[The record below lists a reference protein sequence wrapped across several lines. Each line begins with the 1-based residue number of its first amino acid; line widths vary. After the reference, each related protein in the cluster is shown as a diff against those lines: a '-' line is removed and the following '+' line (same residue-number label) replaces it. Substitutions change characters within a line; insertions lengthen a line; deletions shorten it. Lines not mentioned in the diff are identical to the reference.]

1 LGFEIRKPQSKIR
14 NPAGIAPREKGCN
27 TMLVQHWMTRNPIT
41 IEADTPFL
49 EARLT
54 LKEKRIRHLPVV
66 DRGKLIG
73 VITDRDLKEA
83 APSGATTLDIYE
95 LNYLLLKMKVR
106 DLVKKAPIT
115 IKPTNS
121 VEKAALLMHDH
132 KIGCLP
138 VVDDAGKLV
147 GLITE
152 TDLLGVMVEILGYK
166 EKGTRIAFE
175 VPDTP
180 EACQELVHVLRDFRL
195 DFRSIISTALHT
207 RPGHRDFVIRVK
219 GEQADALVKELKAK
233 YGETVSILIT

>member
-1 LGFEIRKPQSKIR
+1 
-14 NPAGIAPREKGCN
+14 
-27 TMLVQHWMTRNPIT
+27 MLVQHWMTRNPVT

-49 EARLT
+49 EARLI
-54 LKEKRIRHLPVV
+54 LNEKRIRHLPVV

-73 VITDRDLKEA
+73 VITDRDVKEA
-83 APSGATTLDIYE
+83 APSGATTLDVYE

-132 KIGCLP
+132 RIGCLP
-138 VVDDAGKLV
+138 VVDEAGKLV

-152 TDLLGVMVEILGYK
+152 TDLLEVMVEILGYK

-175 VPDTP
+175 VPDTH
-180 EACQELVHVLRDFRL
+180 EAYQELVHVLRDFRL

-207 RPGHRDFVIRVK
+207 RPGYRDFVIRVK

-233 YGETVSILIT
+233 YGESVSVLIT

>member
-1 LGFEIRKPQSKIR
+1 
-14 NPAGIAPREKGCN
+14 
-27 TMLVQHWMTRNPIT
+27 MLVQHWMTRDVVT
-41 IEADTPFL
+41 IEAETPFL
-49 EARLT
+49 EARLI

-66 DRGKLIG
+66 DHGKLIG
-73 VITDRDLKEA
+73 VVTDRDLKEA
-83 APSGATTLDIYE
+83 APSGATTLDVYE

-106 DLVKKAPIT
+106 DLIKRDPIT

-121 VEKAALLMHDH
+121 VEKAAFLMHEH

-138 VVDDAGKLV
+138 VVDEAGMLV

-152 TDLLGVMVEILGYK
+152 TDLLAVMVEILGYK

-180 EACQELVHVLRDFRL
+180 TACQELVHVLRDFRL
-195 DFRSIISTALHT
+195 DFRSIVSSALHS

-219 GEQADALVKELKAK
+219 GEQADALAKELKVK
-233 YGETVSILIT
+233 YGDGVSVLVT

>member
-1 LGFEIRKPQSKIR
+1 
-14 NPAGIAPREKGCN
+14 
-27 TMLVQHWMTRNPIT
+27 MLVQHWMTRNPIT

-49 EARLT
+49 EARLI

-73 VITDRDLKEA
+73 VVTDRDVKEA
-83 APSGATTLDIYE
+83 APSGATTLDVFE
-95 LNYLLLKMKVR
+95 MNYLLLKMKVR
-106 DLVKKAPIT
+106 DLIKQEPVT

-132 KIGCLP
+132 RIGCLP
-138 VVDDAGKLV
+138 VVDEAGKLV

-152 TDLLGVMVEILGYK
+152 TDLLEVMVEILGYK

-180 EACQELVHVLRDFRL
+180 EACQELVRVLRDFRL
-195 DFRSIISTALHT
+195 DFRSIVSTALHT
-207 RPGHRDFVIRVK
+207 RPGFRDFVIRVR
-219 GEQADALVKELKAK
+219 GEQADALVKELKTK
-233 YGETVSILIT
+233 YGEGVSVLVT

>member
-1 LGFEIRKPQSKIR
+1 
-14 NPAGIAPREKGCN
+14 
-27 TMLVQHWMTRNPIT
+27 M
-41 IEADTPFL
+41 
-49 EARLT
+49 
-54 LKEKRIRHLPVV
+54 

-73 VITDRDLKEA
+73 VITDRDVKEA
-83 APSGATTLDIYE
+83 APSGATTLDVYE

-106 DLVKKAPIT
+106 DLVKNSPIT
-115 IKPTNS
+115 IKPSNS

-132 KIGCLP
+132 RIGCLP
-138 VVDDAGKLV
+138 VVDEAGKLV

-152 TDLLGVMVEILGYK
+152 TDLLEVMVEILGYK

-195 DFRSIISTALHT
+195 DFRSIVSTALHT
-207 RPGHRDFVIRVK
+207 RPGYRDFVIRVK

-233 YGETVSILIT
+233 YGESVSILIT